1 MTIVL
6 FGSVL
11 SVTFALVI
19 LGLLRRLSGNPARI
33 APNAARSAVRIEDR
47 YRPMARLL
55 ASPDAKFLKRQD
67 GFSSEMSR
75 EFRARR
81 RKLFRS
87 YVRCLARDFTR
98 LYNTLE
104 LAIVESRQDRS
115 DLVRLMLQQKARF
128 VMAMFAIEL
137 RLAIH
142 AWGVNGMDVQRL
154 VQSVSA
160 LKGAWSLLSVPQEPA
175 ATNG

>member
-11 SVTFALVI
+11 SVMFALVI
-19 LGLLRRLSGNPARI
+19 LGLLRRLSGHPARM
-33 APNAARSAVRIEDR
+33 APDAAASVVRIEDR
-47 YRPMARLL
+47 YRPMERLL
-55 ASPDAKFLKRQD
+55 ATPDAAFLRRQD
-67 GFSSEMSR
+67 GFSSDLSR

-98 LYNTLE
+98 IYNTLE
-104 LAIVESRQDRS
+104 MAIVESRQDRP
-115 DLVRLMLQQKARF
+115 DLVRLMLKQKARF

-142 AWGVNGMDVQRL
+142 AWGVNRMDVERL
-154 VQSVSA
+154 VQSVRT
-160 LKGAWSLLSVPQEPA
+160 LNGAWSLLALPQEHT

>member
-19 LGLLRRLSGNPARI
+19 LGLLRRLSGHPART
-33 APNAARSAVRIEDR
+33 ASDAVR
-47 YRPMARLL
+47 
-55 ASPDAKFLKRQD
+55 S
-67 GFSSEMSR
+67 GV
-75 EFRARR
+75 

-98 LYNTLE
+98 IYSTLE
-104 LAIVESRQDRS
+104 IAIVESRQDRP

-137 RLAIH
+137 RLAVH
-142 AWGVNGMDVQRL
+142 AWGMNRMDVERL
-154 VQSVSA
+154 VQSVST

-175 ATNG
+175 ASNS

>member
-6 FGSVL
+6 CGSVL

-19 LGLLRRLSGNPARI
+19 LGLLRRLSGNPART
-33 APNAARSAVRIEDR
+33 APDVARNVVRIEDR
-47 YRPMARLL
+47 YRPMERLL
-55 ASPDAKFLKRQD
+55 ASADTEFLKRQD
-67 GFSSEMSR
+67 GISSEMSR
-75 EFRARR
+75 EFRAQR

-87 YVRCLARDFTR
+87 YVRCLAKDFTR
-98 LYNTLE
+98 IYKTLE
-104 LAIVESRQDRS
+104 IAIVESRQDRP
-115 DLVRLMLQQKARF
+115 DLVRLMIRQKTDF

-142 AWGVNGMDVQRL
+142 AWGINGMDVEPL
-154 VQSVSA
+154 VQSVRT

-175 ATNG
+175 ITNG